1 MIVVLDNRDS
11 FVFNLARYFVLLGA
25 QVKVL
30 PSHETDL
37 EEIQSAKPQAL
48 VISPGPCTPKEAGV
62 SIACVQKFRGS
73 TPILGVCLGHQVI
86 VEALGGVVLPSN
98 EPRHGRMSSVMHEC
112 TGLFSGIPNPMS
124 ACRYHSLIAEEQ
136 SLPETLQ
143 VTARTQDG
151 VIMAI
156 ENRYEHL
163 YGVQFHPESILTQG
177 GFRLLANFLSTAGIG
192 VENSLLDK
200 LDRSV
205 CEQAGCVTAAVD
217 GNEARIVT
225 F

>member
-1 MIVVLDNRDS
+1 MIVILDNRDS

-62 SIACVQKFRGS
+62 SIACVQKFRGII
-73 TPILGVCLGHQVI
+73 PILGVCLGHQVI
-86 VEALGGVVLPSN
+86 VEALGGTVLASN
-98 EPRHGRMSSVMHEC
+98 DPRHGRMSHVTHDC
-112 TGLFSGIPNPMS
+112 TDMFSGIPNPMP

-136 SLPETLQ
+136 SLPQALQ

-151 VIMAI
+151 VIMAV
-156 ENRYEHL
+156 ENPKEHL

-177 GFRLLANFLSTAGIG
+177 GFRLLANFLLTAGIV
-192 VENSLLDK
+192 VESGLCDELDK
-200 LDRSV
+200 SV
-205 CEQAGCVTAAVD
+205 CEQAGYGISPAVGPD
-217 GNEARIVT
+217 TRVVT